1 MRKAFTLIELM
12 VVTIIMVVVMGLVI
26 PKGAK
31 MLSSFETNLKKTKSL
46 QELSKERSFAF
57 LQAEE
62 KTYKT
67 DQKVYTISPKGVI
80 SQNEK
85 SDDND

>member
-1 MRKAFTLIELM
+1 M
-12 VVTIIMVVVMGLVI
+12 VVMIIMVVVMGLVI
-26 PKGAK
+26 PKGSK
-31 MLSSFETNLKKTKSL
+31 MLSSFENNIEKTKSL
-46 QELSKERSFAF
+46 QELSKKRSFAF

-67 DQKVYTISPKGVI
+67 AQIVYTISPKGVI
-80 SQNEK
+80 RQNEK